1 MARLP
6 KAQWP
11 VARWPKGVY
20 MSVPYDEE
28 KLKKGLALLRK
39 RRKKDAETFEKDGTV
54 NVRPNPFMDDPE
66 YKDKNTEILKEIRK
80 RERKGDI
87 PFKVDPGYKTGG
99 TVMCRGN
106 GRARTRPTKLR

>member
-1 MARLP
+1 
-6 KAQWP
+6 
-11 VARWPKGVY
+11 
-20 MSVPYDEE
+20 MSIPYDEE
-28 KLKKGLALLRK
+28 ELKKGIALLRK
-39 RRKKDAETFEKDGTV
+39 RQKTDAEASKRDV
-54 NVRPNPFMDDPE
+54 IYVRPNPFMDDPE
-66 YKDKNTEILKEIRK
+66 YKDEDTEILKEIRK